1 MTLKELEKRLAALE
15 KTVSELQKQATPT
28 EQEIN
33 DDPSKQYPW
42 WRVDAG
48 RFANDPVFDEIVRL
62 GREYR
67 ESLHPDRRKKKKQR
81 KKLQKKVV
89 RS

>member
-1 MTLKELEKRLAALE
+1 MTLTQLEARLAALE
-15 KTVSELQKQATPT
+15 KTVVELRDQINGPNPT
-28 EQEIN
+28 G
-33 DDPSKQYPW
+33 PW
-42 WRVDAG
+42 WVTEAG

-67 ESLHPDRRKKKKQR
+67 ESLHPDRRKKKKTAAR
-81 KKLQKKVV
+81 KQNKKNA